1 MPTTTLFRSDANNCT
16 ASASKTFTVHTAPTV
31 TLADFTAV
39 CSNAGLQSLGGGLPA
54 GGTYSGTG
62 VSAGKFDPSVGTQTI
77 TYSYTDANN
86 CTASA
91 SKTFTVHTAPTVTLA
106 A

>member
-1 MPTTTLFRSDANNCT
+1 PIRGACDL
-16 ASASKTFTVHTAPTV
+16 
-31 TLADFTAV
+31 
-39 CSNAGLQSLGGGLPA
+39 AGLQSLGGGLPA

-106 A
+106 DFTAVCSNAGLQSLGGGLPAGGTYSGTDRKSVE